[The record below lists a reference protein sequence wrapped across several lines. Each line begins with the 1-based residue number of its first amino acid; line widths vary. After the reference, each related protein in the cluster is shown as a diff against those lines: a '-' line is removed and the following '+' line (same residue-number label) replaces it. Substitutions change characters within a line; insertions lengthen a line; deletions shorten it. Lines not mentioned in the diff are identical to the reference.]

1 MRKANDLRIFWPHF
15 RAFPGRGLGAL
26 YGAALALILAIAAAV
41 VPALTKEGSSP
52 AQSNPELQT
61 YFRQY
66 VGLTQ
71 DQIAAIQSGQPF
83 AKNLPSRAPAE
94 VFLWGAVYI
103 HAAPESYL
111 KFAHDFD
118 RLRKLPNYLALGVFS
133 NPPQLPD
140 LNGFEFTS
148 DEVQALKNCKPGDC
162 QIQLPGSAIQDFQQ
176 SIDWSAPDVD
186 DQVNELVHK
195 RALERLLAYQRDGN
209 QALGV
214 YNDKH
219 DPTEVADQF
228 AYMLSYDKALPVYL
242 PDFYHYLLDYPRA
255 KPANVEDTFYWA
267 RVKFGLKPTLRVVQM
282 VTLRGKPGDPLAY
295 AIAEKQLYSSHYFE
309 TALDM
314 SFCVRGHNDSKQP
327 GFYLIMAMGSEQTGL
342 TGIKGSIVRHVAVGR
357 SVSNLR
363 DALASI
369 KATLESSP

>member
-1 MRKANDLRIFWPHF
+1 MATHSNRNKI
-15 RAFPGRGLGAL
+15 RGV
-26 YGAALALILAIAAAV
+26 LALILLTAAA
-41 VPALTKEGSSP
+41 LTGSS
-52 AQSNPELQT
+52 QSNPDLVT
-61 YFRQY
+61 YFHQY
-66 VGLTQ
+66 VGLSA
-71 DQIAAIQSGQPF
+71 DQIAAIRSGQPF
-83 AKNLPSRAPAE
+83 AKNLPSRTPAE

-133 NPPQLPD
+133 DLPRPSD
-140 LNGFEFTS
+140 LNGFAFTS

-162 QIQLPGSAIQDFQQ
+162 QIQLPGSAIQQFQQ
-176 SIDWSAPDVD
+176 SIDWSVPDVD
-186 DQVNELVHK
+186 DQVNQLVHK
-195 RALERLLAYQRDGN
+195 RALERLLAYQRQGN
-209 QALGV
+209 DALGV

-242 PDFYHYLLDYPRA
+242 PDFYHYLLAYPQAR
-255 KPANVEDTFYWA
+255 PANVEDTFYWA

-282 VTLRGKPGDPLAY
+282 VTLRGKPGDQLAY
-295 AIAEKQLYSSHYFE
+295 AVAEKQLYSSHYFE

-314 SFCVRGHNDSKQP
+314 SFCVRGDDDPKQP

-342 TGIKGSIVRHVAVGR
+342 TGIKGSVVRHVAVGR
-357 SVSNLR
+357 SVSNLQN
-363 DALASI
+363 ALASI
-369 KATLESSP
+369 KATLEASP